1 MAGRSENNKV
11 TFTRCI
17 KCPTAVVSTGDP
29 TRRLVHLENG
39 EHEWQ
44 DWSPAAEAP
53 RPDHRT
59 VSIWNDV
66 RAAVEHIRLAEFLL
80 GFHPEKPTAIDWEGV
95 QLQLSDARAV
105 LTDLAN
111 ALTEGATS

>member
-1 MAGRSENNKV
+1 MARRSENDEVN
-11 TFTRCI
+11 FTRCI
-17 KCPTAVVSTGDP
+17 KCPFTVMTNGNA
-29 TRRLVHLENG
+29 TRRLVHLGNG

-44 DWSPAAEAP
+44 DWSPASEAP

-66 RAAVEHIRLAEFLL
+66 RASIEHIRLAEFLL

-95 QLQLSDARAV
+95 QMQLADARAV
-105 LTDLAN
+105 LLDLAN
-111 ALTEGATS
+111 GLAEGRAS